1 MFRLIIT
8 LVLITPPVNT
18 SKFSINLNLKPTKF
32 KVGQEFDFDN
42 NDITYVKVGKSKIKI
57 TNYLYQWYSPV
68 WSDKITNWKQY
79 EYILKY
85 NKQIYFSPNMKTTPK
100 TLNILNTQN
109 KKGIFFKKG
118 DIIKIKFNGAVSTNK
133 FELGYIYGNTISKS
147 YSTQNGTLEINI
159 PKSDNYYFYLLNLTF
174 DSITVNKKEIQF
186 QMMTRDKVGEV
197 KH

>member
-1 MFRLIIT
+1 
-8 LVLITPPVNT
+8 
-18 SKFSINLNLKPTKF
+18 
-32 KVGQEFDFDN
+32 
-42 NDITYVKVGKSKIKI
+42 
-57 TNYLYQWYSPV
+57 
-68 WSDKITNWKQY
+68 
-79 EYILKY
+79 
-85 NKQIYFSPNMKTTPK
+85 MKTTPK

-109 KKGIFFKKG
+109 KKGIFLKKG

-159 PKSDNYYFYLLNLTF
+159 PTSDNYYFYLLNLTF
-174 DSITVNKKEIQF
+174 DSITVHKKEIQF